1 MDGENN
7 NIYDDISD
15 DDLDD
20 LIENA
25 EADEEVKDKKTG
37 MWLFKGF
44 ILRTCSSLQSLAQSP
59 QSVPRLEPTAHHPDP
74 TVSSKARAYSPP
86 PRDYSQFQG

>member
-37 MWLFKGF
+37 M
-44 ILRTCSSLQSLAQSP
+44 
-59 QSVPRLEPTAHHPDP
+59 
-74 TVSSKARAYSPP
+74 
-86 PRDYSQFQG
+86 